1 MSFRCQ
7 ACASEN
13 VRIFYEVESIPV
25 HSCLMVATREEAIDF
40 PRGDLRLG
48 HCNDCGFI
56 QNTAFDAHVQNYN
69 TDYEE
74 TQGFSPRFQQ
84 FLTEIV
90 EDQIERYDLRD
101 KHCLEIGCGKGEFL
115 VELCEKGPNRGI
127 GIDPSYRPERTTSEA
142 ADRIEFIQDLY
153 SESYT
158 HLKADYIAC
167 RHTLEHIGP
176 VYDFVRMIRNTL
188 DDKPDATVFFE
199 LPDVERVLTE
209 RAFWDMYYEHCTYFT
224 LGSLARLFRACD
236 FELLDLYK
244 VYDDQYLM
252 IECKPV
258 PAGEGQR
265 GKHFD
270 VEDDLAQTDQWVRD
284 FETGIQEKFTRLRA
298 DLKRWHEQGLKPVV
312 WGSGSKGVSYLT
324 TLGLTDEIAAV
335 VDINPHKHGKFLAGT
350 GHVIVGP
357 DDLTEIAP
365 DVVLV
370 MNPIY
375 MDEIRA
381 DLAKRGLSPE
391 LVAMD

>member
-7 ACASEN
+7 ACHSAN
-13 VRIFYEVESIPV
+13 VRIFYEVERIPV
-25 HSCLMVATREEAIDF
+25 HSCLMVSTRDEAIDF

-48 HCNDCGFI
+48 HCADCGFI
-56 QNTAFDAHVQNYN
+56 QNSAFDAHVQNYN

-74 TQGFSPRFQQ
+74 TQGFSPRFQK

-90 EDQIERYDLRD
+90 EDQIARYDLRD
-101 KHCLEIGCGKGEFL
+101 KTCLEIGCGKGEFL

-127 GIDPSYRPERTTSEA
+127 GVDPSYRPERTTSEA
-142 ADRIEFIQDLY
+142 ASRIEFIQDLY
-153 SESYT
+153 SEKYT
-158 HLKADYIAC
+158 HLRADYIAC

-176 VYDFVRMIRNTL
+176 VHEFVRMIRNTL
-188 DDKPDATVFFE
+188 DEKPDTVVFFE
-199 LPDVERVLTE
+199 LPDVERVLEE

-244 VYDDQYLM
+244 VYDGQYLM

-258 PAGEGQR
+258 PAGEGAR

-270 VEDDLAQTDQWVRD
+270 TEDDLEKTDRQVRE
-284 FETGIQEKFTRLRA
+284 FETKIQQKFEGLRA
-298 DLKRWHEQGLKPVV
+298 DLDRWQREGRKPVV

-324 TLGLTDEIAAV
+324 TLGLTDEIEVV
-335 VDINPHKHGKFLAGT
+335 VDINPHKHGKYLAGT
-350 GHVIVGP
+350 GHIIVGP
-357 DDLTEIAP
+357 DDLVDVKP

-375 MDEIRA
+375 VEEIRA
-381 DLAKRGLSPE
+381 DLAKRGLTPE
-391 LVAMD
+391 LVPMD

>member
-1 MSFRCQ
+1 
-7 ACASEN
+7 
-13 VRIFYEVESIPV
+13 
-25 HSCLMVATREEAIDF
+25 F
-40 PRGDLRLG
+40 PRGDLKLG
-48 HCNDCGFI
+48 HCTDCGFI
-56 QNTAFDAHVQNYN
+56 QNTAFVAEVQNYN

-74 TQGFSPRFQQ
+74 TQGFSPRFQA

-101 KHCLEIGCGKGEFL
+101 KSVLEIGCGKGEFI

-158 HLKADYIAC
+158 HLSAEYIAC

-188 DDKPDATVFFE
+188 EGKPDTVVFFE
-199 LPDVERVLTE
+199 LPDVERVLEE

-244 VYDDQYLM
+244 VYDGQYLM
-252 IECKPV
+252 IECKPL
-258 PAGEGQR
+258 PAGQGHT
-265 GKHFD
+265 GKQFE
-270 VEDDLAQTDQWVRD
+270 VENDLEKTDRQVRE
-284 FETGIQEKFTRLRA
+284 FETSIQEKFRGLRA
-298 DLKRWHEQGLKPVV
+298 DLDRWKAEGKKPVV

-324 TLGLTDEIAAV
+324 TLGITDEIEVV

-357 DDLTEIAP
+357 DDLVEIKP

-375 MDEIRA
+375 VEEIRA
-381 DLAKRGLSPE
+381 DLNARGLDPE
-391 LVAMD
+391 LVPMD

>member
-7 ACASEN
+7 ACSSEN
-13 VRIFYEVESIPV
+13 VHVFFEVESIPV
-25 HSCLMVATREEAIDF
+25 HSCLMVSTRQEAVDF
-40 PRGDLRLG
+40 PRGHLRVG
-48 HCNDCGFI
+48 HCRDCGFI
-56 QNTAFDAHVQNYN
+56 QNTAFDPHVQNYN

-84 FLTEIV
+84 FLTEVV

-101 KHCLEIGCGKGEFL
+101 KDCLEIGCGKGEYL

-142 ADRIEFIQDLY
+142 AGRIEFIQDLY
-153 SESYT
+153 SEAYT
-158 HLKADYIAC
+158 HLRADYIAC

-188 DDKPDATVFFE
+188 HEKPDAVVFFE
-199 LPDVERVLTE
+199 LPDVERVLEE

-258 PAGEGQR
+258 PAGEGQS

-270 VEDDLAQTDQWVRD
+270 TEDDLARTEQLVRE
-284 FETGIQEKFTRLRA
+284 FETGIQEKFRGLRA
-298 DLKRWHEQGLKPVV
+298 DLDRWRSEGLKPVV

-324 TLGLTDEIAAV
+324 TLGITDEIEYV
-335 VDINPHKHGKFLAGT
+335 VDINPHKHGKYLAGT

-357 DDLTEIAP
+357 DDLVEIKP

-375 MDEIRA
+375 VDEIRA

-391 LVAMD
+391 LVPMD

>member
-1 MSFRCQ
+1 
-7 ACASEN
+7 
-13 VRIFYEVESIPV
+13 
-25 HSCLMVATREEAIDF
+25 MVSTREEAIDF
-40 PRGDLRLG
+40 PRGHLRLG
-48 HCNDCGFI
+48 HCGDCGFV
-56 QNTAFDAHVQNYN
+56 QNTAFDPNVQNYN
-69 TDYEE
+69 VDYEE
-74 TQGFSPRFQQ
+74 TQGFSPRFQR

-90 EDQIERYDLRD
+90 EDQIDRYDLRD

-115 VELCEKGPNRGI
+115 VELCEKGPNHGI

-142 ADRIEFIQDLY
+142 AERIEFIRDLY

-158 HLKADYIAC
+158 HLRADYIAC

-188 DDKPDATVFFE
+188 HEKADTVVFFE
-199 LPDVERVLTE
+199 LPDVERVLE
-209 RAFWDMYYEHCTYFT
+209 ECAFWDMYYEHCTYFT

-252 IECKPV
+252 IECKPISSND
-258 PAGEGQR
+258 GDR
-265 GKHFD
+265 GRHFTC
-270 VEDDLAQTDQWVRD
+270 EDDLARTDQLVRR
-284 FETGIQEKFTRLRA
+284 FESEIQTKLRGLRA
-298 DLKRWHEQGLKPVV
+298 DLERWRGQGLKPVV

-324 TLGLTDEIAAV
+324 TLGIGDEIEHV
-335 VDINPHKHGKFLAGT
+335 VDINPHKHGKYLAGT

-357 DDLTEIAP
+357 DDLSSIQP

-375 MDEIRA
+375 VEEIRS
-381 DLAKRGLSPE
+381 DLAKRGLSPQ
-391 LVAMD
+391 LVPMD